1 MITKES
7 KAKSIQRVMPKLNS
21 MTLHRVYKLIH
32 ANHEIMTQTKNN
44 YLVNLTKCREETV
57 NAIYDL
63 VFCSDIE

>member
-1 MITKES
+1 MTTKES

-63 VFCSDIE
+63 VFCADIE